1 MKLHKLALLP
11 LAACAMFGTAAQADT
26 GDITFKGRVV
36 STGCTPK
43 VDGVDKNGTVT
54 LPNVTEGMFAA
65 DNTAGEKTF
74 TINLEGCSVT
84 GKKVKAFFW
93 NATLAT
99 TDGRLD
105 GTGTGHGWTYQLRD
119 SASNILT
126 VANSGA
132 TVPASNADVGTNID
146 GNGNAVLNYS
156 VRYYKEQ
163 TPLVSG
169 DKTAIATYVVY
180 LD

>member
-11 LAACAMFGTAAQADT
+11 LAACAVFGTAAQADS
-26 GDITFKGRVV
+26 GDITFKGKVV

-43 VDGVDKNGTVT
+43 VDGGDKNGTVT
-54 LPNVTEGMFAA
+54 LPDVTESMFAA

-74 TINLEGCSVT
+74 KINLEGCSVT

-93 NATLAT
+93 NATYAT
-99 TDGRLD
+99 SNGRLD
-105 GTGTGHGWTYQLRD
+105 GPGTGDGWTYQLRD

-126 VANSGA
+126 VASSGTA
-132 TVPASNADVGTNID
+132 VPAGNADVGATVD
-146 GNGNAVLNYS
+146 ASGNAVLNYS

-163 TPLVSG
+163 TPLTSG
-169 DKTAIATYVVY
+169 DKTAVATYVVY

>member
-11 LAACAMFGTAAQADT
+11 LAACAVFGTAAQADS
-26 GDITFKGRVV
+26 GEITFKGRVV

-43 VDGVDKNGTVT
+43 LDGKGKDGTVT
-54 LPNVTEGMFAA
+54 LPDVTEGMFGA

-74 TINLEGCSVT
+74 AINLEGCSVK

-99 TDGRLD
+99 GNGRLD
-105 GTGTGHGWTYQLRD
+105 GTGSGDGWTYQLRD
-119 SASNILT
+119 SANNILT

-132 TVPASNADVGTNID
+132 TVPASNDDVGATID
-146 GNGNAVLNYS
+146 ASGNAVLNYS

-163 TPLVSG
+163 ALTSG
-169 DKTAIATYVVY
+169 DKTAKATYVVY